1 MWGLLERQL
10 ARKGGFGPKVSGK
23 GLLANNFFSGFVSHR
38 WSIPE
43 YPRYKFKVVV
53 P

>member
-10 ARKGGFGPKVSGK
+10 ARKRSFGPKVSGK
-23 GLLANNFFSGFVSHR
+23 GLLANDFFSGFVSHR
-38 WSIPE
+38 WGIPE
-43 YPRYKFKVVV
+43 YPRYNVKVIV